1 MTDYWAT
8 LAAAPPSVAGTD
20 LHLELTRTRAARRA
34 HGCPA
39 RGRAHGAP
47 GARHPAA
54 VDPFARRRPRRRPE
68 HRGRRLR
75 RTDRRGLADRPAG
88 LRDPGGQAGRAA
100 PGRARRCPNAADPA
114 SSHVRTVAGLAEPG
128 GVSPDAMAHRGPT
141 RSDRG
146 AARRLRLRRR
156 PRPARAAHRP
166 RGLSGAGPRRVRRA
180 GADHHLLR
188 FPPRSDAD
196 GAGTAG
202 TAGTGSSCRVV
213 RFRRL
218 SRPADQRRPAHPTH
232 LRRRKWR
239 AHRAIWRN

>member
-1 MTDYWAT
+1 MTDDWAT
-8 LAAAPPSVAGTD
+8 SVSAPRFRGRYRPASGTD
-20 LHLELTRTRAARRA
+20 RTRAARRA
-34 HGCPA
+34 HGRPA
-39 RGRAHGAP
+39 RGRAHGAS

-88 LRDPGGQAGRAA
+88 LRHPGGQAGRAA
-100 PGRARRCPNAADPA
+100 PGRARRSPNEADPA
-114 SSHVRTVAGLAEPG
+114 PSHVRPVAGHTEPC
-128 GVSPDAMAHRGPT
+128 GVSPHAVAHRGPT
-141 RSDRG
+141 RPDRC

-180 GADHHLLR
+180 GADRHLRR

-202 TAGTGSSCRVV
+202 AAGTGGGRRVLWL
-213 RFRRL
+213 RRL
-218 SRPADQRRPAHPTH
+218 SGPADQRRPAHPAA
-232 LRRRKWR
+232 LR
-239 AHRAIWRN
+239 